1 MKEENKDKTFG
12 NNIALKLFNKQI
24 VIGIKRDLSLMFMMS
39 GLFIFILIFWIIL
52 LRDFHSTT
60 FLIITFIIFLIM
72 FINYWISFLKE
83 PGIIPRNSSKFII
96 TKKEEEKSQ
105 LKKQKE
111 ITTSPINKNK
121 KLENQE
127 NSIEKILEKETKK
140 TIYIFPQFNEENK
153 INNNTTNNNND
164 SLIFVKEEILPTI
177 SNIIKDNNNSEK
189 IKTTSSLELINNI
202 PLIFVKKPCTTC
214 NIMRPPKASHCK
226 ICDNCILEL
235 DHHCFYISNCV
246 GLRNHKNFY
255 LFLLF
260 GTFVSFIIQLSCF
273 YHFIYI
279 VFLFDFDISKNL
291 YLEFKIFVI
300 FSIVSFILFIFLFY
314 FNIIKI
320 KVFFILSLAPIL
332 VFNTTFY
339 FNKIKFNNK
348 KFPSYYH
355 PLTNIIFLANIP
367 LILFVI
373 RNFYKQTFVL
383 GKGLTIKQYNSIKNE
398 KLNRIHNKLSFNYL
412 DVYIKKK
419 FSLSNVITFFMNKV
433 EPSLINN

>member
-12 NNIALKLFNKQI
+12 NNIELKLFNKKI

-52 LRDFHSTT
+52 LRDFHSTS

-111 ITTSPINKNK
+111 KTTSPINKNK
-121 KLENQE
+121 QLENQE

-320 KVFFILSLAPIL
+320 
-332 VFNTTFY
+332 
-339 FNKIKFNNK
+339 
-348 KFPSYYH
+348 
-355 PLTNIIFLANIP
+355 
-367 LILFVI
+367 
-373 RNFYKQTFVL
+373 
-383 GKGLTIKQYNSIKNE
+383 
-398 KLNRIHNKLSFNYL
+398 
-412 DVYIKKK
+412 
-419 FSLSNVITFFMNKV
+419 
-433 EPSLINN
+433 

>member
-12 NNIALKLFNKQI
+12 NNIALKLFNKKI

-39 GLFIFILIFWIIL
+39 GLFIFILIFWIFI

-111 ITTSPINKNK
+111 KTTSPINKNK
-121 KLENQE
+121 QLENQE

-164 SLIFVKEEILPTI
+164 SLIFVKEEIFPTI

-367 LILFVI
+367 LILFLLEI
-373 RNFYKQTFVL
+373 F
-383 GKGLTIKQYNSIKNE
+383 I
-398 KLNRIHNKLSFNYL
+398 NKLLFWEK
-412 DVYIKKK
+412 D
-419 FSLSNVITFFMNKV
+419 
-433 EPSLINN
+433 

>member
-12 NNIALKLFNKQI
+12 NNIELKFFNKKI

-39 GLFIFILIFWIIL
+39 GLFIFILIFWIFI

-111 ITTSPINKNK
+111 KTTSPINKNK

-164 SLIFVKEEILPTI
+164 SLIFVKEEIFPTI

-202 PLIFVKKPCTTC
+202 PLIFVKKPCITC

-279 VFLFDFDISKNL
+279 LFLFDFDISKNL

-339 FNKIKFNNK
+339 FNKLKFNNK

-367 LILFVI
+367 LILFAI

-419 FSLSNVITFFMNKV
+419 FSLSNIITFFMNKV

>member
-12 NNIALKLFNKQI
+12 NNIELKLFNKKI

-39 GLFIFILIFWIIL
+39 GLFIFILIFWIFI

-111 ITTSPINKNK
+111 KTTSPINKNK
-121 KLENQE
+121 QLENQE

-367 LILFVI
+367 LILFAI

-419 FSLSNVITFFMNKV
+419 FSLSNIITFFMNKV

>member
-1 MKEENKDKTFG
+1 
-12 NNIALKLFNKQI
+12 
-24 VIGIKRDLSLMFMMS
+24 
-39 GLFIFILIFWIIL
+39 
-52 LRDFHSTT
+52 
-60 FLIITFIIFLIM
+60 
-72 FINYWISFLKE
+72 
-83 PGIIPRNSSKFII
+83 
-96 TKKEEEKSQ
+96 
-105 LKKQKE
+105 
-111 ITTSPINKNK
+111 
-121 KLENQE
+121 
-127 NSIEKILEKETKK
+127 
-140 TIYIFPQFNEENK
+140 
-153 INNNTTNNNND
+153 
-164 SLIFVKEEILPTI
+164 
-177 SNIIKDNNNSEK
+177 
-189 IKTTSSLELINNI
+189 
-202 PLIFVKKPCTTC
+202 
-214 NIMRPPKASHCK
+214 MRPPKASHCK

-279 VFLFDFDISKNL
+279 LFLFDFDISKNL

-419 FSLSNVITFFMNKV
+419 FSLSNIITFFMNKV